1 MEEDVQPAGPN
12 GTGRLLP
19 PTATDAPEE
28 PPGTDPLPPPTEGDA
43 DNGTALV
50 PDSTPTLGTYDDGD
64 VEGNEDTVETT
75 TEPDMEFPTDLTPHG
90 ECLCLFN
97 AVIQCL
103 CPPLRLT
110 HSLS

>member
-19 PTATDAPEE
+19 PTATDAPKE
-28 PPGTDPLPPPTEGDA
+28 PPGTDPLPPPAEGDA
-43 DNGTALV
+43 DNGTALG
-50 PDSTPTLGTYDDGD
+50 PDSTTTLGTYDGD
-64 VEGNEDTVETT
+64 EDNEDTVRMETT
-75 TEPDMEFPTDLTPHG
+75 MEPDMEFPTDPTPHG

-103 CPPLRLT
+103 YPP
-110 HSLS
+110 

>member
-19 PTATDAPEE
+19 PTATEAPEE
-28 PPGTDPLPPPTEGDA
+28 PPGTDPLPPPAEGDV

-50 PDSTPTLGTYDDGD
+50 PDSTPTLGTYDVDEE
-64 VEGNEDTVETT
+64 VNEDTVPMETT
-75 TEPDMEFPTDLTPHG
+75 TEPDMEFPTDLNPHG

-103 CPPLRLT
+103 YPP
-110 HSLS
+110 

>member
-19 PTATDAPEE
+19 PTATDAPKE

-64 VEGNEDTVETT
+64 DEELNKDTVPMETT
-75 TEPDMEFPTDLTPHG
+75 TEPTPHG

-103 CPPLRLT
+103 YPP
-110 HSLS
+110 